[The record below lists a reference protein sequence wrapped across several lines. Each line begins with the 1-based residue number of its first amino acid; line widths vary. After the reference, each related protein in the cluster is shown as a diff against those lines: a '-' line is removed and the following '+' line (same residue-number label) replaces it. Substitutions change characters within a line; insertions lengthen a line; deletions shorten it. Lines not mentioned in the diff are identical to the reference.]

1 MSTKPIVALIVEDSP
16 SQAQA
21 LQQLLL
27 QQGLQVLHALDGRV
41 GVAMARQHQPD
52 VIILD
57 IQMPEMNGLEAC
69 QALKQNDLTRHI
81 PIVMLTAQI
90 EPAVLMQGLDF
101 GAIDFIPKDAFS
113 DTVLIET
120 LGQLK
125 LLDNSARPPHAQN

>member
-1 MSTKPIVALIVEDSP
+1 MNTKPIVALIVEDSP

-27 QQGLQVLHALDGRV
+27 QKGLQVLHALDGRV
-41 GVAMARQHQPD
+41 GVTMAQQHRPD

-69 QALKQNDLTRHI
+69 QALKQNEITRHI
-81 PIVMLTAQI
+81 PIVMLTALT
-90 EPAVLMQGLDF
+90 EPSVLMQGLDF

-113 DTVLIET
+113 ETVLIET
-120 LGQLK
+120 LAQLQ
-125 LLDNSARPPHAQN
+125 LLADDVRSHAQN